1 MAQPPENLSW
11 TCSLV
16 DIHWKPEIVLVP
28 EVGEGGLPSLHS
40 SSMGEHAGA
49 MVADDHPSGGR
60 PAPCAGESRL
70 QVTWL
75 TCRCRLAEC
84 HVDGLSAHDNLYDLD
99 ATSTMVPSPLG
110 VDICIST
117 LLLAILH
124 NVDDM
129 SHEELLDR

>member
-16 DIHWKPEIVLVP
+16 DIHWKPEIVVVP

-49 MVADDHPSGGR
+49 MVADDNPSGGR

-75 TCRCRLAEC
+75 TCRFRLAEC
-84 HVDGLSAHDNLYDLD
+84 HVDGLSAQDNLYDLD
-99 ATSTMVPSPLG
+99 ATRTMVPSP
-110 VDICIST
+110 SWRRH
-117 LLLAILH
+117 LH
-124 NVDDM
+124 LNFAVSKYFKM
-129 SHEELLDR
+129 VIII